1 LPNGDIF
8 QGRDTEGDGGEIE
21 VTGMRKEIRISER
34 DGFARRNFPC
44 AVTVGFEPGEFTAGG
59 PARMLDADGEPR
71 PSQVDA
77 LDTWDDGSVRTAEVA
92 FPARLPAGG
101 EEVLTFEYGQGTPP
115 PAPPAN
121 PIDVR
126 AGKDPIEVQQGPVI
140 YQVRQWRFNL
150 VENVIFDGRAF
161 HGAGAPGPALVLKDG
176 RILFPSGE
184 VRIDI
189 RTRGPRSARLRVDGT
204 YGGGYEFVAHMTFY
218 SGVSWFRAEHEVVSG
233 DVSQIATVVVESN
246 FSLPDGPLHSA
257 FGARQRADGEGTSWA
272 VVTDNT
278 STVDVAAVGA
288 WSGKA
293 AVRYEVEP
301 NGRFRTIF
309 PFPGQPCILYV
320 HYLTTPPMDHHHT
333 PAAAMAT
340 DLECRVM

>member
-1 LPNGDIF
+1 
-8 QGRDTEGDGGEIE
+8 
-21 VTGMRKEIRISER
+21 MRKEIRISER

-59 PARMLDADGEPR
+59 PARMLDGGGEPR
-71 PSQVDA
+71 PVQVDG
-77 LDTWDDGSVRTAEVA
+77 LETWDDGSVRTAEVA

-189 RTRGPRSARLRVDGT
+189 ETRGPRSARLRVDGT
-204 YGGGYEFVAHMTFY
+204 YGGGYEFVAYLTFY
-218 SGVSWFRAEHEVVSG
+218 SGVSWFKAEHELVSG
-233 DVSQIATVVVESN
+233 DVSQIASVVVESTFN
-246 FSLPDGPLHSA
+246 LPDAPLVTPPLER
-257 FGARQRADGEGTSWA
+257 RQRADGEGTSWA
-272 VVTDNT
+272 VVTDNSRRPWT
-278 STVDVAAVGA
+278 WRSVGA
-288 WSGKA
+288 WSGKD

-309 PFPGQPCILYV
+309 PFPGQPCIMYV